1 MIVKFCWHAYW
12 IGSSAPVAGMPALM
26 LSSLPP

>member
-1 MIVKFCWHAYW
+1 MIVKFCWHVYW
-12 IGSSAPVAGMPALM
+12 IGSFAPVAGMFVLM